1 MKELRDGFDGVV
13 AITHDGKS
21 LQCEVG
27 KSPETVA
34 GSESLPENFIIDDV
48 AQGWKHTIFTGY
60 FKEQQ

>member
-27 KSPETVA
+27 KSPEVVA
-34 GSESLPENFIIDDV
+34 GSESLPENFIDDV
-48 AQGWKHTIFTGY
+48 LAMEHEFSIFKRPINIY
-60 FKEQQ
+60 